1 MQHAVPFGFAPK
13 TQATENLPNLSPN
26 QNLQEHYLDRDFP
39 PRRRFSVKTGTPQR
53 QGNPGDSGSN
63 SQSECFS
70 RGATDLASP
79 ASSFSTIMPSES
91 IISVA
96 EIHRRGIASVARK
109 SGSHD
114 SSGFPL
120 RCSVNCFPTAFGFA
134 APSRTFL
141 AAEDSYHASCC
152 D

>member
-1 MQHAVPFGFAPK
+1 MQHALPFRFPPK
-13 TQATENLPNLSPN
+13 TQATENLPNSSPD

-53 QGNPGDSGSN
+53 QGNPGALGRDP
-63 SQSECFS
+63 QSECFS
-70 RGATDLASP
+70 QGAADVAFP
-79 ASSFSTIMPSES
+79 ASSFSTTMPPES

-114 SSGFPL
+114 SAGFPL
-120 RCSVNCFPTAFGFA
+120 RPSADCFPTAFGFA

-141 AAEDSYHASCC
+141 AAQDSYHASCC